1 MDGNGIIEG
10 VMKASEAVFKSM
22 VFMDVKGKEYKGE
35 IAIPD
40 KHLTAMVGFAGSYMG
55 LAAIH
60 CSENFARRIG
70 ASMLS
75 MDPEKLSEEDVRD
88 ALGEIANM
96 ISGHFKARLAE
107 TINAQEEVFEQ
118 SVPSVICGE
127 DYETHAVTDAPTYC
141 TMFVTDH
148 ENFYVELAL
157 KED

>member
-10 VMKASEAVFKSM
+10 VTKATEAVFRSM
-22 VFMDVKGKEYKGE
+22 VFMDVKGKAYDGD
-35 IAIPD
+35 IVLPD
-40 KHLTAMVGFAGSYMG
+40 IHLTAMVGFAGSYMG

-60 CSENFARRIG
+60 CSENFARQVG

-75 MDPEKLSEEDVRD
+75 MDPVKLSEEDVRD
-88 ALGEIANM
+88 ALGEVANM

-107 TINAQEEVFEQ
+107 SIHAQGEVFEQ

-127 DYETHAVTDAPTYC
+127 DYEAHAITDAPTYC
-141 TMFVTDH
+141 TVFETDH
-148 ENFYVELAL
+148 EKFYVELAL